1 MKRRVLA
8 VVLVVASLALFETVR
23 QHGQKLEKR
32 VEDGRT
38 VLSVALLW
46 WEYGQLN
53 EGVYP
58 PLDPRPG
65 VFLFDVSKVR
75 AGYRLGPVF
84 KGREKNPGNAAVFG
98 DLNANIAYSLEDLVE
113 PNRYFYLGYA
123 VANEAEGNSL
133 LEAYRTRAATGGDFS
148 EDLKVEKGRGTLGT
162 DTLRMLNLNLLQT
175 MASEGVAFNPATVLP
190 STIPVMI
197 ERPAENDPPGGWV
210 VYLDRQMKWLP
221 YPGPFPMTEEFIRGL
236 EDLSKLAAERK

>member
-1 MKRRVLA
+1 MEAR
-8 VVLVVASLALFETVR
+8 
-23 QHGQKLEKR
+23 LEH
-32 VEDGRT
+32 GRT
-38 VLSVALLW
+38 VLNVALLW
-46 WEYGQLN
+46 WEYGQLH
-53 EGVYP
+53 EGAYP

-65 VFLFDVSKVR
+65 VLLFDLSKVR

-113 PNRYFYLGYA
+113 PGRYFYLGYA
-123 VANEAEGNSL
+123 VTNEREGRSL
-133 LEAYRTRAATGGDFS
+133 LDAYRKQAASGGGFADN
-148 EDLKVEKGRGTLGT
+148 LKVAMGSGTLGT
-162 DTLRMLNLNLLQT
+162 DTLRLLNLNLLQT
-175 MASEGVAFNPATVLP
+175 MASEGVAIDPATVLL

-236 EDLSKLAAERK
+236 EDLTKLAAERK